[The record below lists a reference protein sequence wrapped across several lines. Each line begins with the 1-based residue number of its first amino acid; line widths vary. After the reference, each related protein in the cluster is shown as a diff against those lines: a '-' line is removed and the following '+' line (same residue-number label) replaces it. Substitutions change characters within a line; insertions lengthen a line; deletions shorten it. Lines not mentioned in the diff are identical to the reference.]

1 MKVRSYYSTLRD
13 SRFCGLQFPR
23 SSYPLARTNL
33 TLKPVRQLVLR
44 AVQIIARLHIDPELR
59 RRPEV
64 STEPERS
71 VGRNP
76 AVTSDDRI
84 DPIARHAQCQRQLI
98 HTEPKRLQ
106 EFLAKDL
113 A

>member
-1 MKVRSYYSTLRD
+1 MRS
-13 SRFCGLQFPR
+13 R
-23 SSYPLARTNL
+23 SPLTRAHLAFNPIRE
-33 TLKPVRQLVLR
+33 LVLS
-44 AVQIIARLHIDPELR
+44 ALQIVTRLHIDPELR

-76 AVTSDDRI
+76 ALPRHDRI

-113 A
+113 AGMNGRNLSFLPSHDAVLF